1 LLLERCLEKNVRN
14 RYHGIAD
21 ARVDIERMLRDPNS
35 AAEPGAAPDARRRGP
50 IALPLAAAVALT
62 AAVVGAA
69 GWMLRPAE
77 APRPL
82 VRFDYDVP
90 AGLNLRSSGRP
101 VLAVSADGRHFAL
114 NTLEARLI
122 PGTEGSLTNPFFA
135 PDCRNTI
142 PVETLHN

>member
-1 LLLERCLEKNVRN
+1 
-14 RYHGIAD
+14 
-21 ARVDIERMLRDPNS
+21 
-35 AAEPGAAPDARRRGP
+35 
-50 IALPLAAAVALT
+50 
-62 AAVVGAA
+62 
-69 GWMLRPAE
+69 MLRPAE